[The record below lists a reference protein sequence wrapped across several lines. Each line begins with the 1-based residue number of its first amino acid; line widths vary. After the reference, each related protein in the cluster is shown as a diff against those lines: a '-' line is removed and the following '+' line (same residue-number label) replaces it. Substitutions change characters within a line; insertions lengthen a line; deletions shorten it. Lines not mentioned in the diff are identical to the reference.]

1 MSIRM
6 GLLAVLAE
14 EPMHAYEMRRRFERR
29 TGGTWPLNMGQVSA
43 TLDSL
48 ERAGLIETVPG
59 TDDAVR
65 YRLTPRGGG
74 TIEEWWFG
82 AVDRTAPAR
91 EEITIKIALAVTAPG
106 VDVERIMQV
115 QRSETVRAMQQLT
128 RLKAHTPDGVGERA
142 ELAWSLVLDHL
153 LFVAEAETRWL
164 DHVAA
169 RVRRAEQEAMRAGAH
184 APNAANASDVPA
196 EAPPA
201 GEPRT
206 RGGRLER

>member
-43 TLDSL
+43 TLNSL

-65 YRLTPRGGG
+65 YRLTPQGRGA
-74 TIEEWWFG
+74 IEDWWFG

-169 RVRRAEQEAMRAGAH
+169 RVRRAEREAMH
-184 APNAANASDVPA
+184 AKVPPVENAENAAEVLT
-196 EAPPA
+196 EAPA
-201 GEPRT
+201 AESGT
-206 RGGRLER
+206 REGRAAR